1 MILENTPSNRRV
13 SGNNETKQTL
23 FEPKLFVGEIEE
35 KKYLHPPAGRGIGYS
50 AVDCPLLSLLHAGP
64 HDGSRLDR
72 SQLEAAGAKRLFA
85 FLFRAPLQCT
95 ADRCP
100 RFVHRQLSLPLLPSP
115 ILPSISMASARRQE
129 RDALHFLVL

>member
-35 KKYLHPPAGRGIGYS
+35 KKYLHPPAGRGIGSY
-50 AVDCPLLSLLHAGP
+50 CPLLSLLLSP